1 SSSMMLNC
9 SEPDT
14 PSLLEALRPVFNL
27 SAIRPVV
34 YFSTGTI
41 VTLDFTLFGILGVVS
56 DTKWK
61 NEFLSWDSESCGTER
76 ITVPRKLLWVP
87 DVVINEF
94 MEKNTAPFVPYTYL
108 FHDGWVIDKQPVRVV
123 SSCRIDTYAFPFD
136 IQNCTFKPEKGVG
149 LTILSISNI
158 TLLQVGVRRRATLYV
173 VNLLIPTCFLIT
185 VDLFSFILPPKSV
198 DRSLFK
204 MTLILGYTV
213 FLLSMNNMLPVS
225 GNTIP
230 LINVFLTLCLSLMVA
245 SLLETI
251 IITNLICGSARY
263 PAVPRWIRV
272 IFLHI
277 LGRLVYLFVQ
287 LCPLRAENI
296 FARQHNMSALSSLLS
311 SALEIK
317 LSSTATQESETK
329 EQESSLSGDKAVQE
343 LRSVNMDLQAIRQQL
358 EKELRGN
365 QNAEDWIQVGFVI
378 DRLMFILYILF
389 ISISFVTIIILWGK
403 SYSTTHDH

>member
-1 SSSMMLNC
+1 MVL
-9 SEPDT
+9 
-14 PSLLEALRPVFNL
+14 
-27 SAIRPVV
+27 
-34 YFSTGTI
+34 
-41 VTLDFTLFGILGVVS
+41 
-56 DTKWK
+56 
-61 NEFLSWDSESCGTER
+61 
-76 ITVPRKLLWVP
+76 
-87 DVVINEF
+87 
-94 MEKNTAPFVPYTYL
+94 
-108 FHDGWVIDKQPVRVV
+108 
-123 SSCRIDTYAFPFD
+123 
-136 IQNCTFKPEKGVG
+136 
-149 LTILSISNI
+149 
-158 TLLQVGVRRRATLYV
+158 
-173 VNLLIPTCFLIT
+173 
-185 VDLFSFILPPKSV
+185 FILPPKSV

-277 LGRLVYLFVQ
+277 LGRLVCLPPKSKDQEDTKCDFMRPDLFVQ
-287 LCPLRAENI
+287 LCPLR
-296 FARQHNMSALSSLLS
+296 
-311 SALEIK
+311 
-317 LSSTATQESETK
+317 
-329 EQESSLSGDKAVQE
+329 ESSLSGDKAVQE